1 MKDNVSFIHHS
12 SFRIQ
17 HSVTSEPVAAVNDD
31 DGPADEARGVGA
43 EEERALL
50 YVAYAPEATERDVAS
65 QSLFDLRRHESLHA
79 LGVLD
84 GAGRDC
90 VDAYAERAPL
100 DRQVARE
107 RVNARLRR

>member
-1 MKDNVSFIHHS
+1 M
-12 SFRIQ
+12 
-17 HSVTSEPVAAVNDD
+17 AAVNDD

-79 LGVLD
+79 FGVFD

-100 DRQVARE
+100 DREVARE
-107 RVNARLRR
+107 RVNARLRRRDV